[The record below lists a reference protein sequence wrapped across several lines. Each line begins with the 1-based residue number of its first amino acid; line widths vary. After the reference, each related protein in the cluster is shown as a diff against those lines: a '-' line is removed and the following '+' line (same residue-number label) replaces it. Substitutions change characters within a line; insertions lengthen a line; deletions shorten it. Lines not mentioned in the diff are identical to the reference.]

1 MGNCCSGGSEEG
13 QINMMKSNNQ
23 KQLTEFILDDRE
35 VLGLR
40 GRDKIRLVVKI

>member
-1 MGNCCSGGSEEG
+1 
-13 QINMMKSNNQ
+13 MMKSNNQ

-40 GRDKIRLVVKI
+40 GKDKIRLVVKI